1 MTAEQLNQRKKII
14 LELLDDAFYVPMKEK
29 ELAVFLQVSREDRN
43 DLKICL
49 DELVREG
56 KITISAKG
64 KITKDEKRLIGTF
77 ISNRRGFGF
86 VHVEGMEDDL
96 FVPEDETHGAF
107 HNDLVEVVLVP
118 GRSGRRAVPGR
129 GRRQEATVKRILE
142 HGIEHVVGT
151 YEKSKTLVL

>member
-64 KITKDEKRLIGTF
+64 NL
-77 ISNRRGFGF
+77 
-86 VHVEGMEDDL
+86 
-96 FVPEDETHGAF
+96 
-107 HNDLVEVVLVP
+107 
-118 GRSGRRAVPGR
+118 
-129 GRRQEATVKRILE
+129 RQTI
-142 HGIEHVVGT
+142 
-151 YEKSKTLVL
+151 